1 MYMTHYGHDD
11 GKVGTKVVQ
20 FWLPIPDTPPSPDP
34 NRIVVPR
41 APSLAYALQRL
52 LLDTSVP
59 ASLMKGIGGNSYFA
73 RPTGTS
79 FSLNPKLVVRTKG
92 GSSCAM
98 RSLIT
103 SRKPA
108 MPSVKFDPTETNVV
122 FTPVAIPTVYC
133 TSKLYEGQFRN
144 YLSDCPCRC
153 IVPTASIV
161 A

>member
-41 APSLAYALQRL
+41 TPSLAYALQRL

-59 ASLMKGIGGNSYFA
+59 ASLKGIGGNSYFA

-98 RSLIT
+98 RSSIM
-103 SRKPA
+103 SRKPK
-108 MPSVKFDPTETNVV
+108 MPSVLFDPTETNVV
-122 FTPVAIPTVYC
+122 FTPVATPTVYC
-133 TSKLYEGQFRN
+133 TSKLYEVPISGK
-144 YLSDCPCRC
+144 LSEFPCGC
-153 IVPTASIV
+153 MVPTASIV